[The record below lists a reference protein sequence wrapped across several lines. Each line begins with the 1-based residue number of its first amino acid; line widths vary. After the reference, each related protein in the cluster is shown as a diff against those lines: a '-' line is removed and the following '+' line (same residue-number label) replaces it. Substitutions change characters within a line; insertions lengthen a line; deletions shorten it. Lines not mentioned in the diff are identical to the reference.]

1 AQIAAFPQA
10 SVARIDGAQRE
21 KGRKPLGH
29 GRLAVQHRRV
39 AIETRQKCAAGDSL
53 SMRSHCNDR
62 RLRRAWMQGSIGG
75 PVIETDREIVG
86 PKIGLFLPSWRRKLL
101 LVSLVW
107 RSRMPSV
114 KKSAGCGMAF

>member
-1 AQIAAFPQA
+1 
-10 SVARIDGAQRE
+10 
-21 KGRKPLGH
+21 
-29 GRLAVQHRRV
+29 
-39 AIETRQKCAAGDSL
+39 
-53 SMRSHCNDR
+53 
-62 RLRRAWMQGSIGG
+62 MQGSIGE

-114 KKSAGCGMAF
+114 KKSAGCGMAFALAASRL